1 MGTFHSL
8 KMDNFNEA
16 VFRAKVD
23 SALATV
29 RTILD
34 TTKYPQRPL
43 EGTHEYEDKYLT
55 VERAARNS
63 ATALLVVLDVLGF
76 NEDAMDQALAWTLAK
91 KAVSI
96 SLTAFEK
103 TTFIK
108 KTTRD
113 VESATKHVVEKES
126 KLLGKSKTTHKTITT
141 ITEYHWK
148 WEYGYKLIVFGGGS
162 RSEAVELQGRD
173 NGETEIITSSDK
185 SPHPAKRDVPALD
198 LNLSWIFDR
207 LVAPEKE
214 GTPTAEELVVSFNV
228 DRNKKT
234 CHTPRR

>member
-113 VESATKHVVEKES
+113 VESATKHVVEK
-126 KLLGKSKTTHKTITT
+126 KVNCLVNRKQLTKPLQQLLNIIG
-141 ITEYHWK
+141 
-148 WEYGYKLIVFGGGS
+148 
-162 RSEAVELQGRD
+162 
-173 NGETEIITSSDK
+173 NGNMVI
-185 SPHPAKRDVPALD
+185 
-198 LNLSWIFDR
+198 N
-207 LVAPEKE
+207 
-214 GTPTAEELVVSFNV
+214 
-228 DRNKKT
+228 
-234 CHTPRR
+234 